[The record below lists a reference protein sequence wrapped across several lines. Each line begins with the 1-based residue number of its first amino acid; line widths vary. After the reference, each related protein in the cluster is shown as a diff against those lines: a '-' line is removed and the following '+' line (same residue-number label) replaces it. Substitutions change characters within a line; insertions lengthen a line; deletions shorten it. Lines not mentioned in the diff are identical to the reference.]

1 MSNLTKEQIDTI
13 CERQLFYMP
22 YFRGML
28 RAVEQSQYP
37 QELLIEPILD
47 IGAGD
52 GHFAWAML
60 EGKVIDGIDPWLA
73 PLKEAGSWNVYRSL
87 SLANGQE
94 LPFLSGR
101 YPTAI
106 SNSVLEH
113 IPGVQEVLNEVGRCL
128 QPGGHFLFAV
138 PNERFRTELWGM
150 QVLRKVGLGFLTQSY
165 SRFFNWVSRH
175 VNLYPPEGWV
185 ERLRI
190 AGFGSVEHW
199 NYFSREAL
207 QQLER
212 GHAANLPNLLWKKLF
227 GKWVLFKNRKNPFIH
242 FDRIHRLVESPKDDN
257 GCCTFFIATKDLRP

>member
-1 MSNLTKEQIDTI
+1 MMSQTRKEQLDAI
-13 CERQLFYMP
+13 CERQLFYLP

-60 EGKVIDGIDPWLA
+60 EGKIVDGVDPWLA
-73 PLKEAGSWNVYRSL
+73 PMKEARSWNVYRSL
-87 SLANGQE
+87 ALANGQE
-94 LPFLSGR
+94 LPFADGQF
-101 YPTAI
+101 PTAI

-113 IPGVQEVLNEVGRCL
+113 IPGVQDVLNEIGRCL
-128 QPGGHFLFAV
+128 EPGGHFIFAV

-150 QVLRKVGLGFLTQSY
+150 SVLRRVGLGFLAQPY

-175 VNLYPPEGWV
+175 VNLDAPAVWV

-190 AGFGSVEHW
+190 AGFGDVRHW
-199 NYFSREAL
+199 NYFPKSAL
-207 QQLER
+207 HQLER

-227 GKWVLFKNRKNPFIH
+227 GRWVLFKSRKNPFIH
-242 FDRIHRLVESPKDDN
+242 FDRIRRLVDAPLDEN
-257 GCCTFFIATKDLRP
+257 GCCTFYVAVKER

>member
-60 EGKVIDGIDPWLA
+60 EGKVIDGIDPWHA

-175 VNLYPPEGWV
+175 VNLDTPEVWV
-185 ERLRI
+185 ERLKI

-199 NYFSREAL
+199 NYFPRQAL
-207 QQLER
+207 HQLEL

-257 GCCTFFIATKDLRP
+257 GCCTFFIATKDL